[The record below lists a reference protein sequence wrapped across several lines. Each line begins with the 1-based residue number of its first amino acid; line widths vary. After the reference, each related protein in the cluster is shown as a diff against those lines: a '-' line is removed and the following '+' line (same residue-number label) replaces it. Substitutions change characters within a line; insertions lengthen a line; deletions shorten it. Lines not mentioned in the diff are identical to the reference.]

1 MIQFTSYASGSS
13 GNMYTVT
20 DGDTTIMLDCG
31 IPWKKIREKLHFNT
45 SDIQGVLLTH
55 SHSDHCKG
63 AAEAAKSG
71 LDIFASTET
80 FAKLQIPAYHSFPVK
95 SGEAVVCGSWD
106 ILPFE
111 TVHDTPGALGY
122 YMVNRA
128 GEAFLYLTDSA
139 YSPVRFSNLHT
150 VAVECNHLESTL
162 SENILNGSIPAV
174 AGRRTRRNHMSLER
188 VITMLKSNDLSRC
201 RAIYLLHLSNG
212 NSHEKRMIEEV
223 QKACGI
229 PTWACAE

>member
-1 MIQFTSYASGSS
+1 
-13 GNMYTVT
+13 
-20 DGDTTIMLDCG
+20 MLDCG

-55 SHSDHCKG
+55 SHMDHCKG
-63 AAEAAKSG
+63 AAEAAKAG

-95 SGEAVVCGSWD
+95 SGEVVICGSWD

-122 YMVNRA
+122 YMVNFA

-139 YSPVRFSNLHT
+139 YSPVKFSNLHT
-150 VAVECNHLESTL
+150 VAVECNFIDSIL
-162 SENILNGSIPAV
+162 SNNILNGALPKIV
-174 AGRRTRRNHMSLER
+174 GHRVRRNHLSLD
-188 VITMLKSNDLSRC
+188 VLINLLKSNDLSHC

-212 NSHEKRMIEEV
+212 NSDEKRMIEEV
-223 QKACGI
+223 QRATGI
-229 PTWACAE
+229 PTYACAE